1 MTTIT
6 CYGAVGCIGGNKI
19 LVEDKD
25 VRLFFDFGLDFG
37 HAGRFFNELLRP
49 RTSRGLL
56 DLLALGL
63 LPPLEGLYRDDLAFP
78 GLWERFRPHPLYRDM
93 RVKKP
98 AADAVLLSHAHLD
111 HDADISYVNPEIA
124 VYATRVTAFIARS
137 MQITGQSNLEREL
150 VYINPR
156 AVADSGELQSD
167 RKAPYR
173 CRPHHFVDGGLTP
186 EAHEHWN
193 HLPSS
198 ETGRGKPF
206 APACAEPAPPTV
218 NGLPI
223 RWWPLDH
230 SIPGAGGY
238 AVKTS
243 AGWIAYTGD
252 IRFHGRDAGRSR
264 QFARDLANLRP
275 VALLCE
281 GTRIPEEPRATLTE
295 SDIIANALDLVRAA
309 AGRLVVADFGP
320 RNVERLESFAH
331 VAQETKRNLVILPK
345 DAYLLQAIALADP
358 ARYTMPQ
365 QSPVMQLYA
374 DPKSAPKQWERNLRD
389 AWPRPL
395 VGPEDVSRHPGDY
408 ILCFSLWDANDLLD
422 LQGVEGGIYLYS
434 SSRAYDDEQAA
445 DLERL
450 RNWVRH
456 MGFTLHGDPD
466 DENRIPL
473 HTSGHAAAGDLL
485 EFVSTVHPEVLI
497 PIHTECPDW
506 WERQLAGTGIRIQ
519 KPELGKPIRLA

>member
-19 LVEDKD
+19 LVEDGD

-37 HAGRFFNELLRP
+37 HAGRFFNEYLRP
-49 RTSRGLL
+49 RPARGLL

-63 LPPLEGLYRDDLAFP
+63 LPPLEGLYRDDLAFS
-78 GLWERFRPHPLYRDM
+78 GLWERFHPHPLYRNM
-93 RVKKP
+93 RRDAL

-111 HDADISYVNPEIA
+111 HDADISYVNPEIP

-137 MQITGQSNLEREL
+137 MQITGQSSFEREL

-156 AVADSGELQSD
+156 IPAESGELQPD
-167 RKAPYR
+167 RRAPYR
-173 CRPHHFVDGGLTP
+173 CRPHHFVDGALTP
-186 EAHEHWN
+186 EAHEYWN
-193 HLPSS
+193 QLPSS
-198 ETGRGKPF
+198 ESGKGKSL

-218 NGLPI
+218 NDLRI

-252 IRFHGRDAGRSR
+252 LRFHGKNGELSR
-264 QFARDLANLRP
+264 QFARDLAQLHP

-281 GTRIPEEPRATLTE
+281 GTRPTPDPNPVTE
-295 SDIIANALDLVRAA
+295 ADVIANALDLVKKAD
-309 AGRLVVADFGP
+309 GRLVIADFGP
-320 RNVERLESFAH
+320 RNVERLESFAN
-331 VAQETKRNLVILPK
+331 VAEQTGRTLLILPK
-345 DAYLLQAIALADP
+345 DAYLLQAIAIADP
-358 ARYTMPQ
+358 DRYARPEQ
-365 QSPVMQLYA
+365 WPVLQLYA
-374 DPKSAPKQWERNLRD
+374 DPKAAPRPWERNLRD

-456 MGFTLHGDPD
+456 MGFALYGDPD
-466 DENRIPL
+466 DANRIPL
-473 HTSGHAAAGDLL
+473 HASGHAPGPELAEFIAIVRPDL
-485 EFVSTVHPEVLI
+485 LI
-497 PIHTECPDW
+497 PIHTEYPDW
-506 WERQLAGTGIRIQ
+506 WEQQLAGTGIRIQ